1 MVTLEMA
8 KKYLRVDSAD
18 EDEYI
23 QSLITTCTQLCE
35 TVSRTTRDT
44 LADYESLSQTAILYA
59 VGYLYEHR
67 EDADH
72 KELMET
78 LKHLLFVIREEMF

>member
-1 MVTLEMA
+1 MVSLEMA
-8 KKYLRVDSAD
+8 KKYLRVDSSD

-23 QSLITTCTQLCE
+23 QSLISTGTQLCE
-35 TVSRTTRDT
+35 KVSRTNRET
-44 LADYESLSQTAILYA
+44 LDNFKSLSQTAILYA

-72 KELMET
+72 KDLLET
-78 LKHLLFVIREEMF
+78 LRNLLFVIREEKF

>member
-1 MVTLEMA
+1 MVSLEMA
-8 KKYLRVDSAD
+8 KKYLRVDSSD

-23 QSLITTCTQLCE
+23 QSLITTGVQLCE
-35 TVSRTTRDT
+35 NVSRRDRET
-44 LADYESLSQTAILYA
+44 LANYKSLSQNAILYA

-72 KELMET
+72 KELLDT
-78 LKHLLFVIREEMF
+78 LRNLLFVIREEIF

>member
-18 EDEYI
+18 DDEYI
-23 QSLITTCTQLCE
+23 QTLITMSVQLCE
-35 TVSRTTRDT
+35 NVSRRDREM
-44 LADYESLSQTAILYA
+44 LANYMELSQTAILYS

-72 KELMET
+72 KELLET
-78 LKHLLFVIREEMF
+78 LKNLLFVIREDVF

>member
-18 EDEYI
+18 EDAYI
-23 QSLITTCTQLCE
+23 QSLITTSIQLCE
-35 TVSRTTRDT
+35 KVTRANREMLANYVSLT
-44 LADYESLSQTAILYA
+44 QTAVLYA

-72 KELMET
+72 KELIQT
-78 LKHLLFVIREEMF
+78 LKHLLFVIREETF

>member
-35 TVSRTTRDT
+35 KVSRTNRET
-44 LADYESLSQTAILYA
+44 LANFKSLSQTAILYA

-72 KELMET
+72 KELLET
-78 LKHLLFVIREEMF
+78 LRHLLFVIREETF

>member
-18 EDEYI
+18 DDEYI
-23 QSLITTCTQLCE
+23 QTLITMSVQLCE
-35 TVSRTTRDT
+35 NVSRRDRET
-44 LADYESLSQTAILYA
+44 LANYMELSQTAILYS

-72 KELMET
+72 KELLET
-78 LKHLLFVIREEMF
+78 LKNLLFVIREDVF